1 MGVETEA
8 EAEVDHPVPE
18 LGPGKLK
25 IGLDL
30 VEVARVERLIDR
42 WGERFL
48 ERLFTPAELDYAR
61 ARRRPGEH
69 LAARLAAKEAL
80 IKAWGR
86 PLRWREIEVATAPSG
101 EPFFSRLPAELA
113 SWGVRLSLSHTG
125 GLAAA
130 VVLLFRGKRGAPR
143 RGAAER
149 GSPGGARG

>member
-1 MGVETEA
+1 MRHSSRTE
-8 EAEVDHPVPE
+8 PE
-18 LGPGKLK
+18 LGLK

-30 VEVARVERLIDR
+30 VEVARVERLVER

-48 ERLFTPAELDYAR
+48 ERLFTPLELDYAR

-86 PLRWREIEVATAPSG
+86 PLKWREIEVATARTG

-113 SWGVRLSLSHTG
+113 SWRARLTLSHTG

-130 VVLLFRGKRGAPR
+130 VVLLEAPTPRGKRGAPR

-149 GSPGGARG
+149 GSPDGARG